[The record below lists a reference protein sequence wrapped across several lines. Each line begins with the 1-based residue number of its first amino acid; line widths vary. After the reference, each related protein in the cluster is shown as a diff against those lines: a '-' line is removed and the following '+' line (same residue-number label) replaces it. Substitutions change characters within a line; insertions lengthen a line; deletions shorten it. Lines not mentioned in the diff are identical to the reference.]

1 MDIFDSRVLSTV
13 SERSENELSI
23 TVNSETPLMDF
34 RIFRDPMDDDGERR
48 PTKKKLPTKVR
59 VTVSTLKLVVT
70 NGRLEM
76 SRIVDDSP
84 GGNLLP
90 TDVIGYSDIF
100 FQDEGANES
109 IQEFLNEHFPN
120 DFERTRT
127 HKNLMTTWEQSD
139 QDYIA
144 MDNFFGTSAV
154 KAENYPETLLMLVAY
169 GFPVLFNRLP
179 WDITSEDM
187 FRIASDMTMAYCDF
201 MSAST
206 ESELADQAFG
216 SRRKFFRKLSPILT
230 VNELS
235 LIQQLSGIVSA
246 DILDSALRKVDFSE
260 ARVMVDC
267 WYGNAEVLAKLS
279 PTIQRHL
286 VQDLFTHE
294 ADAYDAFN
302 MVARYATDYS
312 YFKGVKTI
320 EQLHDK
326 AVEIIPEITED
337 SRINN
342 VDQSIRSAQEV
353 FIPKISS
360 KLELLINQKE
370 FVRVGKE
377 LKICIGSASYFEKA
391 IDGKAYCYKILENG
405 ALIGAIEVGRDDS
418 GKWKSIQCR
427 GERNGKLTAGDVIVE
442 ELLKKLEDTPETLS
456 FVTAF

>member
-1 MDIFDSRVLSTV
+1 
-13 SERSENELSI
+13 
-23 TVNSETPLMDF
+23 
-34 RIFRDPMDDDGERR
+34 
-48 PTKKKLPTKVR
+48 
-59 VTVSTLKLVVT
+59 
-70 NGRLEM
+70 
-76 SRIVDDSP
+76 
-84 GGNLLP
+84 
-90 TDVIGYSDIF
+90 
-100 FQDEGANES
+100 
-109 IQEFLNEHFPN
+109 
-120 DFERTRT
+120 
-127 HKNLMTTWEQSD
+127 
-139 QDYIA
+139 
-144 MDNFFGTSAV
+144 
-154 KAENYPETLLMLVAY
+154 
-169 GFPVLFNRLP
+169 
-179 WDITSEDM
+179 
-187 FRIASDMTMAYCDF
+187 MTMAYCDF